1 MVAVF
6 PWIPQHSLYEPH
18 NFETTRNLTNKL
30 RWYFQ
35 VTKLQHIH
43 PIGVGE
49 HFLPGHQYPRQMP
62 WSGTIATT
70 WKHHN
75 EEVLILGVPSVG
87 KQRSRVFGDGQT
99 FRRKVELI
107 LVGSNRADITNS
119 RKTHVCKPW
128 RVQTCFENIYYIYI
142 TSRQHIHIYI
152 CVTVLVL
159 RSGSVLQVQGCLI
172 TWVYS
177 IIQKFT

>member
-6 PWIPQHSLYEPH
+6 FLESRKTHFNEPH
-18 NFETTRNLTNKL
+18 NFETTRNLTNKR

-87 KQRSRVFGDGQT
+87 KQRSTMFGDGQT
-99 FRRKVELI
+99 YRGKVELM

-119 RKTHVCKPW
+119 RKHMFANHDVSRPVSK
-128 RVQTCFENIYYIYI
+128 TCF
-142 TSRQHIHIYI
+142 TSGQHVHICNSI
-152 CVTVLVL
+152 CCAVGQFCRFKGV
-159 RSGSVLQVQGCLI
+159 
-172 TWVYS
+172 W
-177 IIQKFT
+177 